1 MGIRSFMEL
10 FGTKLSLLNH
20 CTQKIKTYN
29 NGVYL
34 DISNIIALQ
43 MYFISATTEEILRE
57 FAVRVRANRLMQQL
71 SQLELAHMAGLSLGA
86 VRKLENDGQS
96 SLETFVRV
104 AQALGLSAELTPLFA
119 KTPQSI
125 AQMQRAAA
133 VPQRQRAPR
142 RSPAQSPWQAP
153 REARQPAQK

>member
-1 MGIRSFMEL
+1 
-10 FGTKLSLLNH
+10 
-20 CTQKIKTYN
+20 
-29 NGVYL
+29 
-34 DISNIIALQ
+34 

-104 AQALGLSAELTPLFA
+104 AQALGLSAELAPLFA

-142 RSPAQSPWQAP
+142 RSPAQSTWEAP